1 MTAPGTFADPFP
13 PEFEARLPRRRLPV
27 RNPYPKGIPAPTGA
41 CPQCAYDPCVCAT
54 TDEALDLILD
64 AEAYGLYDA
73 GMAEWWSE

>member
-1 MTAPGTFADPFP
+1 MTTAAVQADDRLA
-13 PEFEARLPRRRLPV
+13 EFHALV
-27 RNPYPKGIPAPTGA
+27 SHAGPADG
-41 CPQCAYDPCVCAT
+41 CHDPCVCAT